1 MATFN
6 RLITFN
12 TAVSDVMGSL
22 GLVPPSDVV
31 ASQDKTAIQLRYLAN
46 RVGPELINE
55 NPWQVLDK
63 EFTIVT
69 DGVTVTY
76 DLPVDF
82 DHFYQDAAWNR
93 TNRMPAVGSLT
104 TQEWAQITAR
114 NLGGTTFAWLYII
127 MNDQITFFD
136 VGTTPQTIVLPYVS
150 RGWVRTAADVLT
162 DQLTAND
169 DTILFDPT
177 LFKAALKL
185 AWQIEKG
192 FDSSAAQIAYN
203 KALSAATGKE
213 LPARTLSLSTV
224 QYPYISANNLP
235 FTGYGLP

>member
-1 MATFN
+1 VATFN

-31 ASQDKTAIQLRYLAN
+31 TSQDKTAIQMRYLAN
-46 RVGPELINE
+46 KVGLELINE
-55 NPWQVLDK
+55 NSWQVLDK
-63 EFTIVT
+63 DWTIVT
-69 DGVTVTY
+69 DGVTLTY

-82 DHFYQDAAWNR
+82 DHFHQDAAWNR

-104 TQEWAQITAR
+104 NQEWAQITAR

-127 MNDQITFFD
+127 NNDQLTFFN

-150 RGWVRTAADVLT
+150 RGWVRTAAGVLT
-162 DQLTAND
+162 DQLVNSND
-169 DTILFDPT
+169 VILFDPT

-185 AWQIEKG
+185 AWQIDKG
-192 FDSSAAQIAYN
+192 FDSSAAQKAYD

-213 LPARTLSLSTV
+213 VPARTLSLSV
-224 QYPYISANNLP
+224 EQYPYISANNLP
-235 FTGYGLP
+235 FTGYGTP